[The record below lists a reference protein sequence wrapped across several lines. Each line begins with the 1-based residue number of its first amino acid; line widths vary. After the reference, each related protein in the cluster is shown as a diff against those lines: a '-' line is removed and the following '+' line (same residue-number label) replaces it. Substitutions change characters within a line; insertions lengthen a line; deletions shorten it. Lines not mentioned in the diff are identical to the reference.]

1 MHHWTDH
8 LEKRQQKKRKNWE
21 TKPMLQNSHRQ
32 LIFAA
37 LKPNRA
43 RFFLLQRTDP
53 SASKKHTSQ
62 RETDRQTDRDAQYDN
77 LLQFLTAISPECPT
91 PENSQPREHS
101 LLIDFRPL
109 NPEFG
114 SLIEATAKA
123 RNPHLWVCS
132 IRLKVRVTLFCASP
146 SLLFS
151 GRVFVFCA
159 LQ

>member
-1 MHHWTDH
+1 
-8 LEKRQQKKRKNWE
+8 
-21 TKPMLQNSHRQ
+21 MLQNSHEQ
-32 LIFAA
+32 SIFAA
-37 LKPNRA
+37 LKPTRA

-53 SASKKHTSQ
+53 SASKNTPR
-62 RETDRQTDRDAQYDN
+62 REKQTDRDARYDN

-91 PENSQPREHS
+91 PETSQPREDS
-101 LLIDFRPL
+101 LLIHFLPL

-114 SLIEATAKA
+114 NLIEAKTKA